1 MKLDR
6 FALDTGAFSLHFGN
20 DPQVREIMSMILKGN
35 AEAHTC
41 ELNLAEHYYKTC
53 EKSGRDVAI
62 ITTGSIRETPI
73 QIHSIDPALTL
84 EAGALKCKYRGK
96 ISLADAYVMAVAK
109 IYNCRLVTTD
119 PVLKEL
125 GIVPTTLLKVP

>member
-20 DPQVREIMSMILKGN
+20 DPQVRETMSAVLKGN

-41 ELNLAEHYYKTC
+41 ELNMAEHYYKTC

-62 ITTGSIRETPI
+62 ITTSSIRETPI
-73 QIHSIDPALTL
+73 QIHSIDPTLTM
-84 EAGALKCKYRGK
+84 EAGSLKCKYRGK
-96 ISLADAYVMAVAK
+96 ISLADSYIMAVAK
-109 IYNCRLVTTD
+109 TYNCRLVTTD
-119 PVLKEL
+119 PVLKEI